1 MSNKLTAA
9 LNNQILWRNQC
20 EITRIWMI
28 SLTVEQK
35 KVKEAMNPVTS
46 HMQQQIDGT

>member
-1 MSNKLTAA
+1 
-9 LNNQILWRNQC
+9 
-20 EITRIWMI
+20 MI
-28 SLTVEQK
+28 SFTVEQK